1 MISQDEYFIGVTLI
15 SVLLAIVLLIF
26 LNRYRR
32 DNMRLR
38 ETEDKLRQNEQE
50 LQSSLAV
57 TERQAQE
64 LQVLNQVRT
73 TLARELDLSALIRT
87 VVEVTPQ
94 TFGYTQVSLYLLEG
108 DDLMLQHQV
117 GYDSVIE
124 RIPIA
129 EGVSGRV
136 VRTGQPI
143 FLEDVREDRH
153 F

>member
-1 MISQDEYFIGVTLI
+1 MISQDEYLIGLTLI
-15 SVLLAIVLLIF
+15 SVLLAFVLLIF

-32 DNMRLR
+32 DNTRLR
-38 ETEDKLRQNEQE
+38 ETEGKLRQNEQE

>member
-38 ETEDKLRQNEQE
+38 ETEGKLRQNEQE

>member
-1 MISQDEYFIGVTLI
+1 MISQDEYLIGLTLI
-15 SVLLAIVLLIF
+15 SVLLAFVLLIF

-32 DNMRLR
+32 DNTRLR
-38 ETEDKLRQNEQE
+38 ETEGKLRQNEQE

-94 TFGYTQVSLYLLEG
+94 
-108 DDLMLQHQV
+108 
-117 GYDSVIE
+117 I
-124 RIPIA
+124 
-129 EGVSGRV
+129 
-136 VRTGQPI
+136 
-143 FLEDVREDRH
+143 
-153 F
+153 